1 MKSWRVSL
9 MATLIGIAVGLGTW
23 LSGFGRLLWPAH
35 PQIASV
41 LMTLATTIAAH
52 LVWPRLA
59 EMDSD

>member
-1 MKSWRVSL
+1 